1 MSQILWKGQCV
12 VCCLEAGV
20 GEARG
25 LRGIMQMDGGYR
37 AGSPLANL
45 DLGLRQF
52 SNKLSNKFII
62 ISSKSSDGFGAGF

>member
-1 MSQILWKGQCV
+1 M
-12 VCCLEAGV
+12 